1 MTPMAAL
8 DRPVDQLPSKTN
20 DWAEHDR
27 GFVKGVFIFAA
38 PVLLVLM
45 ILAWV
50 FSDSLGASAMASR
63 GSHS

>member
-8 DRPVDQLPSKTN
+8 DRPVDQLTN